1 MSKYWFYYRW
11 MTEVSM
17 SVFPNH
23 IWTVDASS
31 WQNKCPELF
40 SSLASIL
47 INFDW
52 THKMGIRMILPP
64 LRYPQPVGAA
74 WDPKSFNDSFDFF
87 PIDLLESVFS
97 FGLGLAKIFLREF
110 ICLIHININMA
121 SEEFPLFQII
131 DLRSFDILVS
141 IARID
146 WTWTQRH

>member
-1 MSKYWFYYRW
+1 MSEYRFYYRW
-11 MTEVSM
+11 MIEVSM
-17 SVFPNH
+17 SIFPNH

-52 THKMGIRMILPP
+52 TQKIGVRMVLPP

-87 PIDLLESVFS
+87 PIDLESFIS

-110 ICLIHININMA
+110 ICLIHIWIWQVKNLLYNKG
-121 SEEFPLFQII
+121 F
-131 DLRSFDILVS
+131 ILNYRFAVIQYS
-141 IARID
+141 GFNR
-146 WTWTQRH
+146 